1 MHIGKVEQ
9 HIMIRVYLKENY
21 GEIVANG
28 PIRVAEIDKQ
38 GRPFVNC
45 TPVEAQ
51 ALQLMKMVETS
62 FVKKMVIPHPPLG
75 GIGVNSESFFHSI
88 ERDIG
93 IDAPPVEEV
102 VVEDLDV
109 ERDSVDAPPVM
120 EEVDELEEEVEVAS
134 LIKNPDPVSQLGLP
148 SNINKV
154 LIDAGYDSVESLVGV
169 DVSTLFQIRGI
180 GKVTAIKIHSLVA
193 ER

>member
-1 MHIGKVEQ
+1 
-9 HIMIRVYLKENY
+9 MIRVYLKENY

-62 FVKKMVIPHPPLG
+62 FIKKMVIPRPPLG